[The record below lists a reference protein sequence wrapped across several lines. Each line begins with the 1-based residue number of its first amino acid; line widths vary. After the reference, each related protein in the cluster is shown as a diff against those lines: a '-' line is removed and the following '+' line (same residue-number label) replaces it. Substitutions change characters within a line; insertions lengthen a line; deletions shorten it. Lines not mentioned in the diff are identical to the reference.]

1 MTEGISLRSRVAG
14 AALRRYRE
22 AIGYQ
27 LEDAARVLDCDRS
40 KISRIETGLRG
51 IRPLELRRL
60 LEEYGVDARDLDDLI
75 ALTGHRT
82 GRGWWDEYAD
92 VLPADM
98 RDYLAMEAVA
108 SRLLVY
114 EPQRIPA
121 LLQTQAYALDLAS
134 ADPGL
139 TDGSRN
145 RAAEVVLIRQQ
156 AVLDQGRLEITAVL
170 GEAALHQQVGDA
182 ETMNAQLD
190 QLAAFAE
197 DLPQVTVQVLP
208 LSHGAHAAIGVGP
221 LAVLELAGGQS
232 LGVVHL
238 GGLSGGVY
246 LQDPAAVADHDRLF
260 RHLRATALRSG
271 ESAQLIRSIAA
282 AVSA

>member
-1 MTEGISLRSRVAG
+1 MTDGISLRSRVAG

-51 IRPLELRRL
+51 IRPPELRVL

-75 ALTGHRT
+75 AITGRRT

-98 RDYLAMEAVA
+98 RDYLALEAA
-108 SRLLVY
+108 ATRLLVY

-139 TDGSRN
+139 TDASRN

-170 GEAALHQQVGDA
+170 GEAALRQQVGGA
-182 ETMNAQLD
+182 EVMNAQLE

-197 DLPQVTVQVLP
+197 DLPQVTVQVMP
-208 LSHGAHAAIGVGP
+208 FSQGAHAGIGAGP
-221 LAVLELAGGQS
+221 LAVLELTGSQS

-246 LQDPAAVADHDRLF
+246 LQDPAAVADHDRMF
-260 RHLRATALRSG
+260 RHLRARALRPG
-271 ESAQLIRSIAA
+271 ESARLIRSIAA
-282 AVSA
+282 A